1 MYFIKKDLK
10 LKEIQYFNEK
20 LNVITHLKNC
30 QPCIEKIRELQMLQ
44 SNYNREKAMILCSNI
59 ILEHKQEFEQITKL
73 MHGKNEVVYGEV
85 HELYDNK
92 LQKND
97 NDLEFDIQF
106 IIEALVLIYAVK
118 CGIEDS
124 LKSGLMKIKKEYDEL
139 CDKD

>member
-1 MYFIKKDLK
+1 M
-10 LKEIQYFNEK
+10 KEIKYFNEK
-20 LNVITHLKNC
+20 LNVMTHLKSC

-73 MHGKNEVVYGEV
+73 MYGKNEVVYGEV
-85 HELYDNK
+85 HELYNNK

-97 NDLEFDIQF
+97 DDLEYDIQF
-106 IIEALVLIYAVK
+106 LIESLVLIYAVK

-124 LKSGLMKIKKEYDEL
+124 LKSGLMRIKKEYDEL
-139 CDKD
+139 CNKD